1 MNKYQSSRLNHI
13 CGNSVRAWLNCQR
26 NETEISGVFLSSLSR
41 DRKRP
46 FTANVRICNKTRHLK
61 VHNFKQEWVA
71 VRQQHCRI
79 LLHHLMHSSFDIAD
93 SSTMFDTPKTDMK
106 RTIIITVNTYNT
118 FEYSLPRNAAHA
130 QNASTEQIQW
140 QACISNA
147 IDSFIHSIHSFR
159 HNIHPSIHSSV
170 PHTRTQRVSERVSEW
185 SLHYSDISGSAPIA
199 TLSLWGRGQRY
210 GSGDDAPVF
219 SADADDGVN
228 GKGKALKAFGW
239 MIWFTYGLVEHN
251 HINSY
256 FPIFTCINTR
266 IDICMCMR

>member
-1 MNKYQSSRLNHI
+1 
-13 CGNSVRAWLNCQR
+13 
-26 NETEISGVFLSSLSR
+26 
-41 DRKRP
+41 
-46 FTANVRICNKTRHLK
+46 
-61 VHNFKQEWVA
+61 
-71 VRQQHCRI
+71 
-79 LLHHLMHSSFDIAD
+79 MHSSFDIAD
-93 SSTMFDTPKTDMK
+93 SSTMFDTPKTGTK

-118 FEYSLPRNAAHA
+118 FEYSWPRSARTHGTRARNRYNGKHA
-130 QNASTEQIQW
+130 SPTPL
-140 QACISNA
+140 
-147 IDSFIHSIHSFR
+147 IHSFIPFI
-159 HNIHPSIHSSV
+159 HFAITSIHLSIHPFHTLAHS
-170 PHTRTQRVSERVSEW
+170 EWVSEW

-210 GSGDDAPVF
+210 GYGDDAPVF

-228 GKGKALKAFGW
+228 GKGKALKAFDW